1 MEIWT
6 SKISFIR
13 CFLFVYQSIKTF
25 DKRQAA
31 NIYYY
36 DHLFLPSSLGN
47 EVHHGVHGVS
57 STIEQELFDER
68 TRNGDLYE
76 LVEQFRRSDP
86 TGQSVSQL
94 GLRFDQ
100 ELVLFEMTELES
112 LFDEIQYNG
121 GIQKGEN
128 YLINL
133 KQSSIADLCNETMLG
148 PVEPIVCLPV
158 SVKTKQKA
166 IFGRTLTGNNKKS
179 SSVVPSLNS
188 EQNQNQQQPLPVFS
202 TLNTIQ
208 NQQKP
213 LPVSRKESLWLSS
226 SGRSAMTFVQR
237 NVINVRLQI

>member
-6 SKISFIR
+6 SKISFIG

-76 LVEQFRRSDP
+76 MVEQFRRSDP

-100 ELVLFEMTELES
+100 ELVLFEMIELES

-179 SSVVPSLNS
+179 SW
-188 EQNQNQQQPLPVFS
+188 
-202 TLNTIQ
+202 
-208 NQQKP
+208 
-213 LPVSRKESLWLSS
+213 RK
-226 SGRSAMTFVQR
+226 T
-237 NVINVRLQI
+237 